1 MPPACIVNCN
11 FRFGLPNSSHRRALI
26 VSMPVYAAL
35 DDRQAAEEVDL
46 FFIAQ
51 DDGMKV
57 VQSARDTLADR
68 EASDFL
74 EQDSEDI

>member
-1 MPPACIVNCN
+1 
-11 FRFGLPNSSHRRALI
+11 
-26 VSMPVYAAL
+26 MPVYAAL

-51 DDGMKV
+51 DDGMEV
-57 VQSARDTLADR
+57 VRSARDTLADR